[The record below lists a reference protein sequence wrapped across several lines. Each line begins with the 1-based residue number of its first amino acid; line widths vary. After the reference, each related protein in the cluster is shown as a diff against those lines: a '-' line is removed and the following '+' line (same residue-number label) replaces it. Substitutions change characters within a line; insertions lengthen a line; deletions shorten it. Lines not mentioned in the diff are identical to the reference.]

1 MRNSFRSG
9 FAFNRFG
16 FRDSSRFRNFDR
28 FGFRPRFPRFPFFG
42 FDNDF
47 DDFFPFSPFFFSPF
61 FPFRSPF
68 FGCFGCGFG
77 FGGFGFGFGGFN
89 LGFNLGFSAPLWW
102 GPTWL
107 WWSGG
112 YADGPPYGYSL
123 PYDAGLI
130 YDSPAYS
137 GPQSDNSSASSSAS
151 GRFSRTPKSAESSSA
166 ILLYLKDGTM
176 YSVRD
181 CWLADGKLHY
191 TAMNR
196 TEGVVELDA
205 VDFQRTVDENAQRG
219 MPFTLKP
226 NPNGSAPS
234 R

>member
-1 MRNSFRSG
+1 LLPARPRGTASGSGVASRNSFGSG

-16 FRDSSRFRNFDR
+16 FRDSGRFRNFDR
-28 FGFRPRFPRFPFFG
+28 FGFHGGFPRFPFSD

-47 DDFFPFSPFFFSPF
+47 DDF

-77 FGGFGFGFGGFN
+77 FFGFNF
-89 LGFNLGFSAPLWW
+89 GFSAPLWW
-102 GPTWL
+102 GPTWP

-112 YADGPPYGYSL
+112 YPYGPPYGYSL

-130 YDSPAYS
+130 YNSPAYS
-137 GPQSDNSSASSSAS
+137 GPQSDDSSAS
-151 GRFSRTPKSAESSSA
+151 GTFSRTAKSAENSSA

-181 CWLADGKLHY
+181 SWLANGKLHY
-191 TAMNR
+191 TAMDR

-219 MPFTLKP
+219 APFTLKP
-226 NPNGSAPS
+226 NPTNPAPS
-234 R
+234 H